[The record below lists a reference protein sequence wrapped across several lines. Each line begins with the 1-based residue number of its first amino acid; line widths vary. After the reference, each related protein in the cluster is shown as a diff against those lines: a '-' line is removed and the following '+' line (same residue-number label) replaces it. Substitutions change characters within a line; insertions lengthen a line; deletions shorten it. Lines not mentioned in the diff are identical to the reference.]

1 MRTQFRAMAD
11 NNTVLITGPNRGT
24 RYAAFSTML
33 TCPGIGRALLEQF
46 LARSNTTVVAGVR
59 DPAADASQ
67 QLSNAFTAQGSKLV
81 VVKIDSAADG
91 DAKAAVAE
99 LQSKHGVDRL
109 DVVIANAGH
118 GECTA
123 PVLDTSPDNV
133 RNHLNVNLI
142 GVLTL
147 FQATEPLLRKS
158 NAPKFFTMSSNL
170 GSLGIMEYAPGPWFS
185 YGVSKTAL
193 NYLTRKIHFE
203 NEWLT
208 AVALSPGWVQTDMGQ
223 LAADAVGMEA
233 APLKLEDSVKGLLQV
248 VSWDRR

>member
-1 MRTQFRAMAD
+1 MAD
-11 NNTVLITGPNRGT
+11 NITVLITGPNR
-24 RYAAFSTML
+24 
-33 TCPGIGRALLEQF
+33 ALLEKF

-59 DPAADASQ
+59 DPAAEASQ
-67 QLSNAFTAQGSKLV
+67 QLSNASTAQGSKLV
-81 VVKIDSAADG
+81 VVKIDSATDG

-118 GECTA
+118 GERVA
-123 PVLDTSPDNV
+123 PVLDSSPDNV

-158 NAPKFFTMSSNL
+158 NAPKFFAMSSNL
-170 GSLGIMEYAPGPWFS
+170 GSLGVM
-185 YGVSKTAL
+185 TAL

-233 APLKLEDSVKGLLQV
+233 APLKLEDSVKGLVQV